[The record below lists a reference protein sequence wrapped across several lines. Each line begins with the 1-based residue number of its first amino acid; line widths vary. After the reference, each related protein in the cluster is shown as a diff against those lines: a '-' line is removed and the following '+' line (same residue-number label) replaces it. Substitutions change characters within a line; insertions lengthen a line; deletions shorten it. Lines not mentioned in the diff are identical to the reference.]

1 MSRLLLTSDFKD
13 VVQSGHVDWFWLA
26 EMQLASGV
34 LRLSA
39 LGYDIE
45 WDGHTWTGVRGLGG
59 IGPVEEAPTQVSGLR
74 FSLAGVTESHI
85 AGLLA
90 ESIQGRPVILRIV
103 VLNRATE
110 PPTMAVDNNVW
121 QGLLD
126 VQRYNESDAVIS
138 VTAEN
143 RLIEW
148 DRPNLI
154 RFSDEDQVRLHPG
167 DRFFKLAAQMAERD
181 IVIFSKAL
189 LASRL

>member
-1 MSRLLLTSDFKD
+1 MSRLLLSSDFKD
-13 VVQSGHVDWFWLA
+13 VVESAHFDWFWLA

-45 WDGHTWTGVRGLGG
+45 WNGHTWTGTRGLGG
-59 IGPVEEAPTQVSGLR
+59 IGPVEEAPSQVSGLR

-85 AGLLA
+85 AGMLA
-90 ESIQGRPVILRIV
+90 ESIQGRPVILRIA

-110 PPTMAVDNNVW
+110 PPTLAVDNNVW

-126 VQRYNESDAVIS
+126 VQRYNETDAAIS

-148 DRPNLI
+148 DRPSLI
-154 RFSDEDQVRLHPG
+154 RFSDEDQVRLFPN

-181 IVIFSKAL
+181 IVIFSKEL
-189 LASRL
+189 LARRV